1 MKRVEAV
8 IVTEKCSAVID
19 ALKKIGVGGITFVDA
34 KGRGAGQREA
44 MQGSRGTTRVV
55 PEFHSRTSLMT
66 VVDDAKV
73 EAVINAITSA
83 ASTGS
88 KGDGK
93 IFIFSVE
100 DVVDIGTRK
109 RGNDAL

>member
-19 ALKKIGVGGITFVDA
+19 ALKKIGVGGITFVDG

-44 MQGSRGTTRVV
+44 IHGSRGTTRFV
-55 PEFHSRTSLMT
+55 PEFHPRTSLMT
-66 VVDDAKV
+66 VVDDSEV
-73 EAVINAITSA
+73 EAVISAITNA
-83 ASTGS
+83 AGTGS

-100 DVVDIGTRK
+100 DVVDIGTKK